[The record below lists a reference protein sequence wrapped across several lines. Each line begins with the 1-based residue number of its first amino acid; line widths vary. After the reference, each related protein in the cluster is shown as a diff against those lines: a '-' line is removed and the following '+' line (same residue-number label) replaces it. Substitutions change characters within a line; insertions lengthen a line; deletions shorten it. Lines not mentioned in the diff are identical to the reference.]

1 VRNGSW
7 SKTVI
12 SDAAREVV
20 VEVPRDR
27 EDTFK
32 PQIVKKRQRWLMI
45 QEINRW
51 KPRVAAA
58 RCSSQQRC

>member
-1 VRNGSW
+1 
-7 SKTVI
+7 VI